1 MEWYECSGNAHFGAN
16 NFCSNPAGKYCIS
29 DEAIPSNTSAVA
41 LQQLHRLSHNQER
54 SIQRM
59 IYDPVN
65 LATHIS
71 YVIRFT
77 ALWDPKRPM
86 KATVTFN
93 INNNIIITIITYL
106 RPQNRYQLPVSGG
119 AHDLAA
125 GRYHTHR
132 HTDRAY
138 PLASFDRLFSAFSR

>member
-1 MEWYECSGNAHFGAN
+1 MSVQETLILAQTIFVRIQLGT
-16 NFCSNPAGKYCIS
+16 GKYCVS

-41 LQQLHRLSHNQER
+41 LRQLHRLSRNQEW

-77 ALWDPKRPM
+77 ALWDPK
-86 KATVTFN
+86 ATVSFN
-93 INNNIIITIITYL
+93 NNNNIIITIITYL
-106 RPQNRYQLPVSGG
+106 RPQNRYQLPVGGG

-138 PLASFDRLFSAFSR
+138 PLANFDRSFSAFSR